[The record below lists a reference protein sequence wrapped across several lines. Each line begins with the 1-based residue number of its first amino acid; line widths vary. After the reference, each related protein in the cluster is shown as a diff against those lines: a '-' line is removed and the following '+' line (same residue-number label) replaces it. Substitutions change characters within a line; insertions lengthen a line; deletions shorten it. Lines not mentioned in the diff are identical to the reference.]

1 MPTCPSCN
9 EKPAPGAVFCGSCGA
24 RLLPDPALEQV
35 DPFIG
40 QTVGGVY
47 LIREKIGSGGMG
59 DVYKAIHRTLDAPVA
74 VKIVKR
80 GLLSAHPSM
89 LNRFQREARAASRL
103 RHPNVVSVTDFGQT
117 EDGTLFMV
125 MEYVTGR
132 TLARVI
138 AEDGP
143 LTERRVVHIG
153 AQILAALAEAHA
165 HHILHRDLKP
175 ENVMIEARRD
185 APDAVKVL
193 DFGIAKLLAVGAAAS
208 TFTQAGL
215 VCGTPG
221 YMSPE
226 QLRGDEVDARSDL
239 FSVGVVLYEMLTHK
253 LPFEVQTPME
263 MLHKQLSE
271 AIPSPSSRRG
281 RPISP
286 RLEALV
292 LGALSPSPDDRP
304 PGADEMRAHLVELVA
319 SIPAFGD
326 PDADPHPPTE
336 VLPRP
341 SPVRPSSMRPQT
353 PARAHGTPAGASPPP
368 LPPQRRSG
376 SAIRAASRAGPPRSR
391 TDASRIAAMLR
402 TPTTAPDRAWDPAF
416 LQRLEERVG
425 PLIGPV
431 APHLVRKI
439 SLRAGSI
446 EGLCQVL
453 ATFIPS
459 QSDQD
464 RFLAWSRGLST
475 TGQTRRAKTPPAV
488 TPPASFDP
496 AVLERAQRQLAVH
509 LGPMAAILVRRVASR
524 ARDPHEL
531 YELLSREIPS
541 ETEREVFRRL
551 APSAA
556 DPPFDQR

>member
-9 EKPAPGAVFCGSCGA
+9 EKPAPGAVFCGSCGS
-24 RLLPDPALEQV
+24 RLLADPSLEQV

-40 QTVGGVY
+40 QTVGDVY

-80 GLLSAHPSM
+80 GLLTAHPSM
-89 LNRFQREARAASRL
+89 LHRFQREARAASRL

-143 LTERRVVHIG
+143 LAEHRVVHIG

-175 ENVMIEARRD
+175 ENVMVEARRD
-185 APDAVKVL
+185 VSDAVKVL

-226 QLRGDEVDARSDL
+226 QLRGDDEDCRSDL

-253 LPFEVQTPME
+253 LPFDVQTPME

-271 AIPSPSSRRG
+271 PIPSPSSQRG

-286 RLEALV
+286 RLEELV
-292 LGALSPSPDDRP
+292 LRVLSPSRDDRP
-304 PGADEMRAHLVELVA
+304 TSADEMRAQLLELGA
-319 SIPAFGD
+319 SLPASSE
-326 PDADPHPPTE
+326 PEADPHPPTE
-336 VLPRP
+336 VLPRTP
-341 SPVRPSSMRPQT
+341 SVRPPSVRPQT
-353 PARAHGTPAGASPPP
+353 PARAQGAVAAASPPP
-368 LPPQRRSG
+368 PPLQGRSG
-376 SAIRAASRAGPPRSR
+376 SVVRADGR
-391 TDASRIAAMLR
+391 TARGGSRIAAMLR
-402 TPTTAPDRAWDPAF
+402 TATGVPDRVWDPAF
-416 LQRLEERVG
+416 LKRLEERVG

-439 SLRAGSI
+439 SQRADSI
-446 EGLCQVL
+446 EGICQVL

-459 QSDQD
+459 QADQD

-475 TGQTRRAKTPPAV
+475 TGQTRRVKTPAAV

-509 LGPMAAILVRRVASR
+509 LGPLATILVRRLASR
-524 ARDPHEL
+524 ARGPREL
-531 YELLSREIPS
+531 YDLLSREIPS
-541 ETEREVFRRL
+541 ASEREAFLRL
-551 APSAA
+551 APIGA
-556 DPPFDQR
+556 DLPAHER

>member
-1 MPTCPSCN
+1 
-9 EKPAPGAVFCGSCGA
+9 
-24 RLLPDPALEQV
+24 
-35 DPFIG
+35 
-40 QTVGGVY
+40 
-47 LIREKIGSGGMG
+47 
-59 DVYKAIHRTLDAPVA
+59 
-74 VKIVKR
+74 
-80 GLLSAHPSM
+80 M
-89 LNRFQREARAASRL
+89 LHRFQREARAASRL

-143 LTERRVVHIG
+143 LPERRVVHIG

-175 ENVMIEARRD
+175 ENVMIAARRD
-185 APDAVKVL
+185 TADAVKVL

-226 QLRGDEVDARSDL
+226 QLRGDDVDARSDL

-253 LPFEVQTPME
+253 LPFDVQTPME

-271 AIPSPSSRRG
+271 PIPSPSSRRG

-292 LGALSPSPDDRP
+292 LGVLSPSRDDRP
-304 PGADEMRAHLVELVA
+304 STADEMRARLLEVGA
-319 SIPAFGD
+319 SLPPSAD
-326 PDADPHPPTE
+326 NEADPHPPTE

-341 SPVRPSSMRPQT
+341 PSVRPASVRPQT
-353 PARAHGTPAGASPPP
+353 PPRTHGSAAGTT
-368 LPPQRRSG
+368 PPQRRPG
-376 SAIRAASRAGPPRSR
+376 SSPATGSRIDRSR
-391 TDASRIAAMLR
+391 VRTGGSGVAAMLR
-402 TPTTAPDRAWDPAF
+402 SAAVLPDRVWDPA
-416 LQRLEERVG
+416 LLRRLEERVG

-439 SLRAGSI
+439 SQRAESI
-446 EGLCQVL
+446 EGMCQVL

-459 QSDQD
+459 QADQD
-464 RFLAWSRGLST
+464 RFLAWSRGLSG
-475 TGQTRRAKTPPAV
+475 TGGARRERTPPAV
-488 TPPASFDP
+488 TPPAGFDP
-496 AVLERAQRQLAVH
+496 PLLERAQRQLAIH
-509 LGPMAAILVRRVASR
+509 LGPLAAILVRRLAAR
-524 ARDPHEL
+524 ARDPREL

-541 ETEREVFRRL
+541 DTEREAFRRM

-556 DPPFDQR
+556 DLPADER

>member
-1 MPTCPSCN
+1 MPTCPSCSQN
-9 EKPAPGAVFCGSCGA
+9 VAPGTTFCGSCGA
-24 RLLPDPALEQV
+24 RLPPDAAVEQV

-40 QTVGGVY
+40 QTLGDVY
-47 LIREKIGSGGMG
+47 VIRERIGSGGMG

-89 LNRFQREARAASRL
+89 LHRFQREARAASRL

-143 LTERRVVHIG
+143 LPEHRVVHIG
-153 AQILAALAEAHA
+153 TQILAALAEAHA

-185 APDAVKVL
+185 TADAVKVL

-208 TFTQAGL
+208 PFTQAGL
-215 VCGTPG
+215 VCGPPG

-226 QLRGDEVDARSDL
+226 QLRGDDVDARSDL

-253 LPFEVQTPME
+253 LPFDVQTPME

-271 AIPSPSSRRG
+271 PIPSPSSRRG

-292 LGALSPSPDDRP
+292 LGVLSPSRDDRP
-304 PGADEMRAHLVELVA
+304 SSADEMRARLLEVGA
-319 SIPAFGD
+319 SLPA
-326 PDADPHPPTE
+326 ADDQEREPHPPTE

-341 SPVRPSSMRPQT
+341 PSVRPASVRPQT
-353 PARAHGTPAGASPPP
+353 PARTQGSVAGASPPAP
-368 LPPQRRSG
+368 PPQRRSG
-376 SAIRAASRAGPPRSR
+376 SALGAASRAERSR
-391 TDASRIAAMLR
+391 LRTGGSGIASMLR
-402 TPTTAPDRAWDPAF
+402 SAAAPPDRVWDPA
-416 LQRLEERVG
+416 LLKRLEERVS

-439 SLRAGSI
+439 SQRAESVQGI
-446 EGLCQVL
+446 CQVL

-459 QSDQD
+459 QLDQD
-464 RFLAWSRGLST
+464 RFLAWSRGLSAA
-475 TGQTRRAKTPPAV
+475 GQTRREKTPPAV
-488 TPPASFDP
+488 TPAASFDP
-496 AVLERAQRQLAVH
+496 SVLDRAQRQLAIH
-509 LGPMAAILVRRVASR
+509 LGPLAVILVRRLAAR
-524 ARDPHEL
+524 ARDPREL

-541 ETEREVFRRL
+541 DSEREAFRRL

-556 DPPFDQR
+556 ELPADER